1 METIATNVG
10 KSIRT
15 VRRSIAKLEELG
27 IIKRV
32 ATKERHRRGGYSANL
47 YVFLISAIDRMDD
60 RMKMS
65 ACESEDYTAGC
76 SGKEQKAKGKQ
87 FFLKHSTNKRK
98 RKITYELDETYCR
111 HDIPK
116 PFIYALLPMTSNP
129 KKINIFWSK
138 VELAYKRVD
147 Y

>member
-1 METIATNVG
+1 
-10 KSIRT
+10 
-15 VRRSIAKLEELG
+15 
-27 IIKRV
+27 
-32 ATKERHRRGGYSANL
+32 
-47 YVFLISAIDRMDD
+47 
-60 RMKMS
+60 MKMS

-76 SGKEQKAKGKQ
+76 SGKEQKSERETILSKNIPQIKE
-87 FFLKHSTNKRK
+87 K

-138 VELAYKRVD
+138 GGTCI
-147 Y
+147 